1 MYKER
6 VSGYPGWICFAV
18 IPLAILTFILVT
30 LVLQGLRALTYS
42 TFSWLGLEG
51 AGVALLGATLLI
63 FTLILF
69 PLALLTM
76 PALGLLWAPF
86 AALVC
91 SRAARARGLET
102 RRYALAGAIYSILFF
117 WPWVYLIL
125 RMYNKHIP
133 GCIIRIVYILTYGVV
148 VANQYVKSA
157 IIGYLVSA
165 TVPFYAYICTFIEHS
180 CVVRVTDNVDCLA
193 QTPRP
198 RTERRIRRCVTQSR
212 IHNAIRIRT
221 WLASDRHAPMAV
233 GAVVK
238 CHQVNLTSDPG
249 PGPQCSKLYRSIT
262 PRLTQFHILAGRL
275 RCAGPRLTNVGGECR
290 SCWKWSASPTGPT
303 TWSRV
308 IPAV

>member
-133 GCIIRIVYILTYGVV
+133 GCIIRIVYILTYGVLWPI
-148 VANQYVKSA
+148 STLSLLLLA
-157 IIGYLVSA
+157 IWYQQ
-165 TVPFYAYICTFIEHS
+165 PF
-180 CVVRVTDNVDCLA
+180 
-193 QTPRP
+193 
-198 RTERRIRRCVTQSR
+198 
-212 IHNAIRIRT
+212 
-221 WLASDRHAPMAV
+221 
-233 GAVVK
+233 
-238 CHQVNLTSDPG
+238 
-249 PGPQCSKLYRSIT
+249 RSMLIFV
-262 PRLTQFHILAGRL
+262 LLLNILAWFVSLIMLIVWRRRQGRVL
-275 RCAGPRLTNVGGECR
+275 SDESDDVLPN
-290 SCWKWSASPTGPT
+290 
-303 TWSRV
+303 RV
-308 IPAV
+308 YIMPFAYVLGWLLIAMPLWRWVP